1 MFSAG
6 KVEFCAHYKF
16 CVYHNFFGLRKVHE
30 YLTPIF
36 DVLPKQK
43 TCEIK
48 TFQVQVYITQ

>member
-1 MFSAG
+1 MFSTG
-6 KVEFCAHYKF
+6 KVGFCAHYKF